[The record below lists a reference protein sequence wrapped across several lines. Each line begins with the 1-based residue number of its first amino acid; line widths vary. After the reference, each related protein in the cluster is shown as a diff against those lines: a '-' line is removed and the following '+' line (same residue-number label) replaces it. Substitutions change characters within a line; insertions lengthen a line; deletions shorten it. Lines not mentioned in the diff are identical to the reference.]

1 MKGAEKAII
10 KKDMRDVTSNRRL
23 FSQLWIVPLMLTVV
37 LPSIFICAAHFA
49 PDDPE
54 VLALL
59 ELLPGAASQGSVE
72 LAIAGIIFNYILPA
86 FFLMIPIMTASI
98 MAASAFVGEKEK
110 HTLETLLYCPLSVKE
125 IFRAKVLASF
135 FLSML
140 VSLTSFAAMLAV
152 LELESVFLMGS
163 PLLPGVGWVIVL
175 FLLSPAISLIA
186 VTLIVRNSAKA
197 QSVEESQQSA
207 VFLIIPVV
215 LLVVGQFAG
224 VMLLNV
230 WILLG
235 LSVVC
240 ALLAWML
247 LQRAVKR
254 FTYEMLLKWLK
265 CLGWTAVRGQRFIPG
280 IFIVTAYGICGMIFS
295 EEFRRVQERIRRRKQ
310 HAERSCDIE
319 ERRGAYAERRRS
331 LDL

>member
-1 MKGAEKAII
+1 MKRAEKAIV
-10 KKDMRDVTSNRRL
+10 KKDIRGITSNRRL
-23 FSQLWIVPLMLTVV
+23 FSALWIVPLALTVV
-37 LPSIFICAAHFA
+37 LPSIFVCTAHFA
-49 PDDPE
+49 PDDPD

-59 ELLPGAASQGSVE
+59 ELLPGAANTESVE

-86 FFLMIPIMTASI
+86 FFLMIPIMTASV

-135 FLSML
+135 LLSML
-140 VSLTSFAAMLAV
+140 VSLVSFAAMLTV

-163 PLLPGVGWVIVL
+163 PLLPGGGWVIVL
-175 FLLSPAISLIA
+175 FLLSPAVSLIA
-186 VTLIVRNSAKA
+186 VTLIVRNSARA

-207 VFLIIPVV
+207 VFLIIPVI

-224 VMLLNV
+224 VMILNV

-235 LSVVC
+235 LSIVC
-240 ALLAWML
+240 ALLARLL

-254 FTYEMLLKWLK
+254 FTYEMLLK
-265 CLGWTAVRGQRFIPG
+265 
-280 IFIVTAYGICGMIFS
+280 
-295 EEFRRVQERIRRRKQ
+295 
-310 HAERSCDIE
+310 
-319 ERRGAYAERRRS
+319 
-331 LDL
+331 